1 MSKADTHDDE
11 IERIVE
17 SLQPDEGLR
26 RACLQIM
33 ASAIRTAHRAN
44 PDLWGIT
51 PYSDRIRVAV
61 GRLAACTLHRGSV
74 WVALDVVASIAPPR
88 WPSLRPSPGNLTPEV
103 GVPGPRPV
111 LSGYY
116 RPSEAD
122 LRPPRQVI
130 NRLNAAFIERAAESG
145 RGYNHPYG
153 SLTARPSCAIC
164 AGALQEDLPDPA
176 FA

>member
-1 MSKADTHDDE
+1 MSKADTQDDE

-44 PDLWGIT
+44 PNSWGIT
-51 PYSDRIRVAV
+51 PYSDRIRVVV
-61 GRLAACTLHRGSV
+61 GRLAVCTLHRGSV
-74 WVALDVVASIAPPR
+74 WVALDAAGVDRAAEMALAATVA
-88 WPSLRPSPGNLTPEV
+88 WKCTPEV
-103 GVPGPRPV
+103 VYRSIPV

-130 NRLNAAFIERAAESG
+130 NRLNAAFIERAAEKWQRLQS
-145 RGYNHPYG
+145 
-153 SLTARPSCAIC
+153 PSRKSHSPAVLRYLRR
-164 AGALQEDLPDPA
+164 ALQEDLPDPA